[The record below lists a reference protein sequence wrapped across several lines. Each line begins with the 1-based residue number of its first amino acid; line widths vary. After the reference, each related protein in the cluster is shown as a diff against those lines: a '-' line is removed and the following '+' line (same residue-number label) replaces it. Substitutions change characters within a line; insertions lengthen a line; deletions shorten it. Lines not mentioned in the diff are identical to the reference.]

1 MSMRRRVE
9 GVMGSRVLERSI
21 VGEKVRGRRRECD
34 YGDLYRGREGGTGR
48 EV

>member
-1 MSMRRRVE
+1 MRRRVE

-21 VGEKVRGRRRECD
+21 VGEKVRGRRRECE
-34 YGDLYRGREGGTGR
+34 YGDLYRRMEEGTGI